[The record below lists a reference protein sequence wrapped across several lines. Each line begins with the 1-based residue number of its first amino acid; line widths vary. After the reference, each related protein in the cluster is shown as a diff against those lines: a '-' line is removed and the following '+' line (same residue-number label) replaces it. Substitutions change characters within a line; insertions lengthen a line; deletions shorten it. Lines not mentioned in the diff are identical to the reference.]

1 MLMIY
6 YNMESEL
13 IWNIIDK
20 YFNDNPNSF
29 VAHHLD
35 SYNDFFNIG
44 LKQILKEKNP
54 IKILKQQDPDTKEFG
69 LRCELYLGGRNGDK
83 IYYGKPIIYD
93 DNNIHY
99 MYPNEAR
106 LRNMTYGFSIH
117 YDVDVDFSIRNDE
130 GEEEKHSI
138 TLEKIYLGRFPIMLQ
153 SNFCILEG
161 LAPQVRF
168 EMGECNNDPGG
179 YFIIDGKEKVIVC
192 QEKFGDNMLYV
203 RDKVNDMYSHSADI
217 RSVSEDASKPIRTTS
232 VRIVTPTPSSSN
244 NQMVVFIPNVRKP
257 IPLFIVMRA
266 LGVLSDKDIISYCLL
281 DLKKYSSYM
290 ELFIPSIHDANRI
303 FNQESALKYIATFT
317 KGKTTSHVLE
327 ILMNYFLPHV
337 GELNFKEKALFLGY
351 IVFNLLNVYTKDAPP
366 TDRDNFKFKRIELS
380 GTLISD
386 LFKEYYHIMQRK
398 VYQRFDKEY
407 YYHEGQYQGMK
418 FINLIQN
425 NYKEFFKER
434 DVEVGFR
441 KAFKGNW
448 GAEAHTKRSGVVQDL
463 NRLSFNSALAQ
474 RRKINLPLDASAKV
488 VGPRLLH
495 GSQWGF
501 IDFLDTPDGGN
512 IGLHKHMSIVA
523 QITSGFSGFPIIKW
537 LRSSV
542 DMKLLEECSLEFLSV
557 STKIMVNG
565 AWVGATRSP
574 QNVMDEIYFHRRN
587 ALISIYTSSCWNKED
602 NSIEIYTDAGRLC
615 RPIFYVDGE
624 GDARISSLN
633 RTNIAEALKTNKFS
647 WQQLI
652 SGFTPKKIDTFD
664 TAQNKLFTIEEL
676 YGEKSKE
683 SLLQNQAIID
693 FIDASEEN
701 TAYIATKNQD
711 FSKTKHTNVEIH
723 PSLLLGVMGNQIV
736 FPENNQLPRDLF
748 SCGQSKQAVSLYH
761 SNYQNRIDKM
771 GVVLNYGQVPLV
783 KTRYLE
789 YINHEKHP
797 YGENPIVAIM
807 CYGGYNVEDSI
818 LFNEASVKRG
828 LFRTSYF
835 NSYETREESS
845 KVAGSM
851 VDSKFSNIE
860 SENVVGKKAGF
871 DYSYLNEYGLI
882 KENTKLN
889 DKIVLIGKATINLE
903 DPNSKIDASTFPKK
917 GQLGYVDKAFMT
929 EGEEG
934 FRLAKVRIREERIP
948 AIGDKFCSR
957 CGQKGTVGLII
968 PEENMPFTQDG
979 VRPDLI
985 VNPHAFPSR
994 MTIGQLVEVLTGKA
1008 CVTYGAYGDC
1018 TAFISEG
1025 PKDEVFGKLL
1035 TEVGYNKTGTQIL
1048 YNGETGEQL
1057 GAEIYIGPTYY
1068 MRLKHMVK
1076 DKINYRAL
1084 GPRTQLTR
1092 QTVQGRAND
1101 GGLRVG
1107 EMERDCIIAH
1117 GASRFLQE
1125 SMLTRGDEYFM
1136 AVCNMTGT
1144 IAIFNE
1150 SKNLFLSPLADGPIK
1165 FSGTIDDNLNIVN
1178 ISKYGRQFSVIRV
1191 PYTFKLLMQE
1201 LLTMN
1206 VQMRVITEDNIDQLT
1221 SMSFSRNI
1229 NKLMGEDIVDYQKVT
1244 EANKAK
1250 TEQIKQEPKA
1260 LKKTP
1265 EDTSRYGTY
1274 TGPLYTGQTYGG
1286 PTYGGPP
1293 QNPWDPQ
1300 NPMTTYDVQYFRGEK
1315 VNYNQDTKPGRE
1327 WIIKDI
1333 LGEGEFEQE
1342 YILTTQDVE
1351 NLPDYAI
1358 LYNEGMEATITVSK
1372 LTISRAMYSGI
1383 YQSTYAPTS
1392 PNYGP
1397 TSPVYRP
1404 TSPDYNP
1411 TSPDYRPTSPTY
1423 APTSPTYA
1431 PTSPTYA
1438 PTSPAYDPN
1447 TPEFGRTSVSPDYGP
1462 QREDETDEQYRR
1474 RTGMLNTTPVYGR
1487 TSVSPDYGPPTS
1499 PTKYP
1504 SPDYDP
1510 NKPPSSPG
1518 ETTQQAPGM
1527 YSAVPPPPNLG
1538 GEVVSTQQLGN
1549 EIVNKIDEIKA
1560 DSSTPI
1566 MKINTPTIELPTAK
1580 NNTEQKLAF
1589 LTNVENKKNEDDDEG
1604 SSGVKKTIDIN

>member
-1 MLMIY
+1 
-6 YNMESEL
+6 
-13 IWNIIDK
+13 
-20 YFNDNPNSF
+20 
-29 VAHHLD
+29 
-35 SYNDFFNIG
+35 
-44 LKQILKEKNP
+44 
-54 IKILKQQDPDTKEFG
+54 
-69 LRCELYLGGRNGDK
+69 
-83 IYYGKPIIYD
+83 
-93 DNNIHY
+93 
-99 MYPNEAR
+99 
-106 LRNMTYGFSIH
+106 
-117 YDVDVDFSIRNDE
+117 
-130 GEEEKHSI
+130 
-138 TLEKIYLGRFPIMLQ
+138 
-153 SNFCILEG
+153 
-161 LAPQVRF
+161 
-168 EMGECNNDPGG
+168 
-179 YFIIDGKEKVIVC
+179 
-192 QEKFGDNMLYV
+192 
-203 RDKVNDMYSHSADI
+203 
-217 RSVSEDASKPIRTTS
+217 
-232 VRIVTPTPSSSN
+232 
-244 NQMVVFIPNVRKP
+244 
-257 IPLFIVMRA
+257 MRA
-266 LGVLSDKDIISYCLL
+266 LGVLSDKEIISYCLL
-281 DLKKYSSYM
+281 DVKKYSSYM
-290 ELFIPSIHDANRI
+290 ELFIPSVHDANRI
-303 FNQESALKYIATFT
+303 FNQESALKYISTFT
-317 KGKTTSHVLE
+317 KGKTTSHVLD

-386 LFKEYYHIMQRK
+386 LFKEYYNIMQRK
-398 VYQRFDKEY
+398 VYQGIDKEY

-418 FINLIQN
+418 FLNLIQN
-425 NYKEFFKER
+425 NYKDFFKER
-434 DVEVGFR
+434 DVEIGFR

-448 GAEAHTKRSGVVQDL
+448 GAEAHTKRSGVIQDL

-488 VGPRLLH
+488 IGPRLLH

-523 QITSGFSGFPIIKW
+523 QITSGFSRFPIVKW
-537 LRSSV
+537 LRTTV
-542 DMKLLEECSLEFLSV
+542 DMKLLQECSLDILSM

-565 AWVGATRSP
+565 AWVGATRNP
-574 QNVMDEIYFHRRN
+574 QNVMDEIYFHRRS

-602 NSIEIYTDAGRLC
+602 NTIEIYTDAGRLC

-624 GDARISSLN
+624 GDGRISSLN
-633 RTNIAEALKTNKFS
+633 RANITEALKTNKFT
-647 WQQLI
+647 WNQLI
-652 SGFTPKKIDTFD
+652 SGFTQKKIDTFD
-664 TAQNKLFTIEEL
+664 AAKNKLFTIEEL

-683 SLLQNQAIID
+683 SLIQNQGIID

-783 KTRYLE
+783 KSRYLE

-851 VDSKFSNIE
+851 VDSKFANIE
-860 SENVVGKKAGF
+860 SENVIGKKAGY

-889 DKIVLIGKATINLE
+889 DKVALIGKATINLE
-903 DPNSKIDASTFPKK
+903 DPNSKIDASIFPKK

-934 FRLAKVRIREERIP
+934 FRLAKIRIREERIP

-968 PEENMPFTQDG
+968 PEENMPFTPDG

-985 VNPHAFPSR
+985 INPHAFPSR

-1035 TEVGYNKTGTQIL
+1035 TDVGYNKTGTQIL

-1084 GPRTQLTR
+1084 GPRTVLTR

-1117 GASRFLQE
+1117 GASKFLQE
-1125 SMLTRGDEYFM
+1125 SMLIRGDEYFM
-1136 AVCNMTGT
+1136 AVCNLTGT

-1150 SKNLFLSPLADGPIK
+1150 SKNLFLSPMADGPIK
-1165 FSGTIDDNLNIVN
+1165 FSGTIDDNLNIEN
-1178 ISKYGRQFSVIRV
+1178 ISKHGRQFSVIRV
-1191 PYTFKLLMQE
+1191 PYAFKLLMQE

-1221 SMSFSRNI
+1221 SMSFSNNI
-1229 NKLMGEDIVDYQKVT
+1229 NKLMGEDIVDY
-1244 EANKAK
+1244 NKLSK
-1250 TEQIKQEPKA
+1250 TNKGETGEVKEEPKA

-1265 EDTSRYGTY
+1265 EDLHSYGEPHQYGT
-1274 TGPLYTGQTYGG
+1274 TTYG
-1286 PTYGGPP
+1286 
-1293 QNPWDPQ
+1293 NPWDPQ
-1300 NPMTTYDVQYFRGEK
+1300 NPMTTSDIKFLRGDG
-1315 VNYNQDTKPGRE
+1315 VTYNQDTKHNRK
-1327 WIIKDI
+1327 WMIKDI
-1333 LGEGEFEQE
+1333 FGENETSGEE
-1342 YILTTQDVE
+1342 YILTTNDLE
-1351 NLPDYAI
+1351 NLPDFAI
-1358 LYNEGMEATITVSK
+1358 LLNEGTQATITVSK
-1372 LTISRAMYSGI
+1372 LTISKGSLYD
-1383 YQSTYAPTS
+1383 TVV
-1392 PNYGP
+1392 
-1397 TSPVYRP
+1397 SPVYNPISP
-1404 TSPDYNP
+1404 TYTYGNESPDYAPPIEGETDEEYENRTGFTTRYRVDP
-1411 TSPDYRPTSPTY
+1411 PNSNELSRLIDQKWDEHKNQKIPEGNTITYSVQSPEYVGGPRTPE
-1423 APTSPTYA
+1423 
-1431 PTSPTYA
+1431 
-1438 PTSPAYDPN
+1438 
-1447 TPEFGRTSVSPDYGP
+1447 TPEFVSPPSTHQP
-1462 QREDETDEQYRR
+1462 Q
-1474 RTGMLNTTPVYGR
+1474 G
-1487 TSVSPDYGPPTS
+1487 
-1499 PTKYP
+1499 KY
-1504 SPDYDP
+1504 
-1510 NKPPSSPG
+1510 
-1518 ETTQQAPGM
+1518 A
-1527 YSAVPPPPNLG
+1527 AVPPPNLG
-1538 GEVVSTQQLGN
+1538 GIVVNQQAQGN
-1549 EIVNKIDEIKA
+1549 AIINKIDKINA
-1560 DSSTPI
+1560 DNSTPI
-1566 MKINTPTIELPTAK
+1566 MKINTQTIELPGAT
-1580 NNTEQKLAF
+1580 NNTEEKLAF
-1589 LTNVENKKNEDDDEG
+1589 LTNIENDDGEDDEEG
-1604 SSGVKKTIDIN
+1604 SGGNKKTIDIN

>member
-13 IWNIIDK
+13 TWNIIDK
-20 YFNDNPNSF
+20 YFTDNPNSF

-54 IKILKQQDPDTKEFG
+54 IKIMKNQDPDTKEFG
-69 LRCELYLGGRNGDK
+69 LRCELYLGGRDGDK

-93 DNNIHY
+93 DRDDKNHY

-117 YDVDVDFSIRNDE
+117 LDVDVDFSIINDE
-130 GEEEKHSI
+130 GEEEKHTT

-161 LAPQVRF
+161 LAPATRF

-179 YFIIDGKEKVIVC
+179 YFIIDGKEKVLVC

-232 VRIVTPTPSSSN
+232 VRIVTPSPSSSN
-244 NQMVVFIPNVRKP
+244 NQIVVFIPNVRKP

-266 LGVLSDKDIISYCLL
+266 LGILSDKEIISYCLL
-281 DLKKYSSYM
+281 DVKKYSSYM
-290 ELFIPSIHDANRI
+290 ELFIPSVHDANRI

-380 GTLISD
+380 GTLISE
-386 LFKEYYHIMQRK
+386 LFKEYYNIMQRK
-398 VYQRFDKEY
+398 VYQGIDKEY

-418 FINLIQN
+418 FLNLIQN
-425 NYKEFFKER
+425 NYKDFFKER
-434 DVEVGFR
+434 DVEIGFR

-488 VGPRLLH
+488 IGPRLLH

-523 QITSGFSGFPIIKW
+523 QITSGFSSYPIIKW
-537 LRSSV
+537 LRSNV
-542 DMKLLEECSLEFLSV
+542 DIKLLQECSLDFLSI

-565 AWVGATRSP
+565 GWVGATRSP
-574 QNVMDEIYFHRRN
+574 ENVMDEIYFHRRN

-602 NSIEIYTDAGRLC
+602 NTIEIYTDAGRLC
-615 RPIFYVDGE
+615 RPIFYIEGE
-624 GDARISSLN
+624 GDLRVSSFN
-633 RTNIAEALKTNKFS
+633 RANITDLLKTNKFT
-647 WQQLI
+647 WKQLI
-652 SGFTPKKIDTFD
+652 SGFTQKKIDTFD
-664 TAQNKLFTIEEL
+664 IDQNRVFTIEEL
-676 YGEKSKE
+676 YGKETRE
-683 SLLQNQAIID
+683 SLLQNQGIID

-701 TAYIATKNQD
+701 TAYIAIKNQD

-783 KTRYLE
+783 KSRYLE

-851 VDSKFSNIE
+851 VDSKFTNIE
-860 SENVVGKKAGF
+860 NENVIGKKAGY
-871 DYSYLNEYGLI
+871 DYGYLNEYGLI
-882 KENTKLN
+882 RENTKLN
-889 DKIVLIGKATINLE
+889 DKVVLIGKSTINLD
-903 DPNSKIDASTFPKK
+903 DPNSKIDASVFPKK

-934 FRLAKVRIREERIP
+934 FRLAKIRIREERIP

-968 PEENMPFTQDG
+968 PEENMPFTPDG

-1035 TEVGYNKTGTQIL
+1035 TDVGYNKTGTQIL

-1084 GPRTQLTR
+1084 GPRTVLTR

-1117 GASRFLQE
+1117 GASNFLQE

-1136 AVCNMTGT
+1136 AVCNLTGT

-1150 SKNLFLSPLADGPIK
+1150 SKNLFLSPMADGPIK
-1165 FSGTIDDNLNIVN
+1165 FSGTIDDNLNIEN
-1178 ISKYGRQFSVIRV
+1178 ISKYGRQFSIIRV

-1221 SMSFSRNI
+1221 SMSFSKNI
-1229 NKLMGEDIVDYQKVT
+1229 NKLMGEDIVDYNKVSQSIK
-1244 EANKAK
+1244 EK
-1250 TEQIKQEPKA
+1250 TERVKEEPVVQN
-1260 LKKTP
+1260 KTP
-1265 EDTSRYGTY
+1265 EELQSYGEPDKYGT
-1274 TGPLYTGQTYGG
+1274 TYGDPG
-1286 PTYGGPP
+1286 
-1293 QNPWDPQ
+1293 NVWDPE
-1300 NPMTTYDVQYFRGEK
+1300 NPMTTYDVKFLRGDL
-1315 VNYNQDTKPGRE
+1315 VTYNQDTKPNRK
-1327 WIIKDI
+1327 WVIKEI
-1333 LGEGEFEQE
+1333 LGQNRSDEE
-1342 YILTTQDVE
+1342 YVLRTYDLE
-1351 NLPDYAI
+1351 NLPNFAI
-1358 LYNEGMEATITVSK
+1358 LLNEGNEATITASK
-1372 LTISRAMYSGI
+1372 LTIASFYDREYSDP
-1383 YQSTYAPTS
+1383 QSPTY
-1392 PNYGP
+1392 N
-1397 TSPVYRP
+1397 VQ
-1404 TSPDYNP
+1404 SPDY
-1411 TSPDYRPTSPTY
+1411 
-1423 APTSPTYA
+1423 APP
-1431 PTSPTYA
+1431 
-1438 PTSPAYDPN
+1438 
-1447 TPEFGRTSVSPDYGP
+1447 
-1462 QREDETDEQYRR
+1462 RENETDKEYEN
-1474 RTGMLNTTPVYGR
+1474 RTGFTTRYNVDPPNSNELNQLIEQKWDEHKSQKMPEVNTTPYRVQPSDYVAGPR
-1487 TSVSPDYGPPTS
+1487 TPETPDFVSP
-1499 PTKYP
+1499 P
-1504 SPDYDP
+1504 S
-1510 NKPPSSPG
+1510 
-1518 ETTQQAPGM
+1518 TQQPQGKYA
-1527 YSAVPPPPNLG
+1527 AAPPPNLG
-1538 GEVVSTQQLGN
+1538 GYVVNLQEQGNTIINQIDDANAGKST
-1549 EIVNKIDEIKA
+1549 
-1560 DSSTPI
+1560 SI
-1566 MKINTPTIELPTAK
+1566 MKINTPTIELPEAK
-1580 NNTEQKLAF
+1580 NNTEEKLSF
-1589 LTNVENKKNEDDDEG
+1589 LTNIENNDGGEDED
-1604 SSGVKKTIDIN
+1604 SVSVKKTINLN